1 MRLSEEAKRERAEA
15 KRAERV
21 AKLDGRSGFLRVWKL
36 LTAARKPMV
45 GHNCTRG
52 APTRARDPSS
62 LTLIP
67 NPTLSRALVARV
79 AQGPLPATLGEFK
92 ASLHRLLPHVWD
104 TKLLSSRSGS
114 YKDTALGLL
123 YDACAA

>member
-45 GHNCTRG
+45 GHNCTYDLMFLYSHFE
-52 APTRARDPSS
+52 ARRPDPS
-62 LTLIP
+62 P
-67 NPTLSRALVARV
+67 
-79 AQGPLPATLGEFK
+79 
-92 ASLHRLLPHVWD
+92 
-104 TKLLSSRSGS
+104 
-114 YKDTALGLL
+114 
-123 YDACAA
+123 